1 MTNTQIE
8 RLAEQLAGI
17 ASRKMTTAEIRAKC
31 ESLIGHLDHE
41 QQKAVWSRA
50 MAIADQL
57 GKQQRE
63 NEDTFQRL
71 RDVALASGMTAGEP
85 VIPWLLDIGLIEKV
99 GSDYRF
105 TAKGHAFAVKVKLE

>member
-8 RLAEQLAGI
+8 SLAEQLAGI
-17 ASRKMTTAEIRAKC
+17 DSRHMTTAETSAKC
-31 ESLIGHLDHE
+31 DSLIGHLDQE
-41 QQKAVWSRA
+41 QQKVVWSRA

-63 NEDTFQRL
+63 DDNTFQRL
-71 RDVALASGMTAGEP
+71 RDLALASGMTAGQS

-99 GSDYRF
+99 GPDYRF